1 MLCYK
6 YAIVFIAQNPSWNK
20 ILPNYYDV
28 SLILKVSLRTNPLKV
43 FVHIHYKYKTLN
55 AYTVELNVA
64 QQVVI
69 KSIYREAFKK
79 HKLKIN

>member
-6 YAIVFIAQNPSWNK
+6 YAIVFISQNQSWNK
-20 ILPNYYDV
+20 ILHNYYDV
-28 SLILKVSLRTNPLKV
+28 SLVLKVSLRTNLLKV

-55 AYTVELNVA
+55 VYTVELNVA